1 MNTEKVKDLNWAEK
15 REIHDALVAAQ
26 ALIERASRQCQ
37 TPACWSFAERDGA
50 REKLSSAIS
59 LFNGG

>member
-1 MNTEKVKDLNWAEK
+1 MAKVKDLNWAER

-26 ALIERASRQCQ
+26 ALIDKASRRTQ
-37 TPACWSFAERDGA
+37 TPACWSFAERDDA